1 MTERSLTEELKR
13 ISPDVVNRESWEMT
27 GMVLKGEGYPREA
40 WEEWTRQGSAHDPA
54 ECAALWPTYYPEG
67 IRVPMF
73 PNGRLPD
80 KDCVLTM
87 VRVLGRPAP
96 TEALDAPEEQ
106 TGTERTPEGL
116 SALPQTEN
124 DRFGDGLPVPVSLN
138 ACRDATGEP
147 AAERTPEEL
156 SALPQTENDRFGD
169 GLPAPVPL
177 NACRGAAGEP
187 AVAERTPERLPAR
200 PKREINIFGDG
211 LPMPISL
218 NACKD
223 NPPPLPE
230 ELIRGVLR
238 RGHKMLL
245 SGSSKAGKSFL
256 LMELCVALA
265 EGREWLGFPCRR
277 GKVLYVNLEIDPA
290 SVTHR
295 FLNIYRA
302 LGLPLENAWRIYVWN
317 LRGHAMTMDRLTR
330 PLIERLLSGLFD
342 AVVIDPIYKVLPGDE
357 NSATEVAAFCN
368 QLDAVCEES
377 GCAVI
382 YCHHHSK
389 GDQSGRRVA
398 DRASGSGVFSRD
410 PDAQLDIIELE
421 TDERQRRAAK
431 PGATAWRMES
441 RLREFPSFPPVD
453 FWFEYPVHRA
463 DEDGALADALPPKR
477 PKS

>member
-40 WEEWTRQGSAHDPA
+40 WEEWTRQGSAYDPA

-80 KDCVLTM
+80 KDCVLNM

-96 TEALDAPEEQ
+96 TEAGDAPEEQ
-106 TGTERTPEGL
+106 TGAELTPESL
-116 SALPQTEN
+116 TALRKTGT
-124 DRFGDGLPVPVSLN
+124 DRFGDGLPSPVSLN
-138 ACRDATGEP
+138 ACRDA
-147 AAERTPEEL
+147 
-156 SALPQTENDRFGD
+156 
-169 GLPAPVPL
+169 
-177 NACRGAAGEP
+177 AGE
-187 AVAERTPERLPAR
+187 AAAAERTPERLPVFPR
-200 PKREINIFGDG
+200 REINIYGDG
-211 LPMPISL
+211 LPAPISL

-302 LGLPLENAWRIYVWN
+302 MGLPMENIWRIYVWN

-330 PLIERLLSGLFD
+330 PLTERLLSGLFD

-368 QLDAVCEES
+368 QLDAVCEGS

-431 PGATAWRMES
+431 AGATAWRMES

-453 FWFEYPVHRA
+453 FWFEYPVHRVDA
-463 DEDGALADALPPKR
+463 DGALADALPPKR